1 MQTIQEMSP
10 MAATQVTEARAMQAI
25 THRSYGEPEVLVC
38 EEVKR
43 PVPGEGEVLIRVHAA
58 GASIGDHHIVTGKPY
73 LVRLSPFGGFPRPRN
88 TVPGAAMSGR
98 VEAVGAKVTA
108 FRVGDDVFG
117 QALHGAF
124 AEYLVMPAD
133 LLAKKP
139 KNLSYEEA
147 AAVPWGTTALQGL
160 RDAGVLR
167 AGERVLIN
175 GASGA
180 VGTWAVQIAK
190 ALGAEVTA
198 VCSTRNV
205 AMVREL
211 GADVVIDYTNEDFVK
226 GGARFDVLMDM
237 VGNRSLKDCKAVLVP
252 GGRYVPCAAGAG
264 DWVGPIVWILR
275 AFLAFAFTKLYFKM
289 FIQKLAARDLDVMR
303 ELIEAGK
310 IRPVV
315 ERTYP
320 LREVGE
326 ALRHVG
332 AGRARGLTVI
342 RIAE

>member
-1 MQTIQEMSP
+1 MQVIQETNP
-10 MAATQVTEARAMQAI
+10 VAAKAVTHALAMKAI
-25 THRSYGEPEVLVC
+25 THRAYGEPDVLVP
-38 EEVKR
+38 EEIAR
-43 PVPGEGEVLIRVHAA
+43 PTPGEDEVLIRVHAA

-73 LVRLSPFGGFPRPRN
+73 LVRLSPFGGFPKPRN
-88 TVPGAAMSGR
+88 LVPGAAMSGR
-98 VEAVGAKVTA
+98 VEAVGAKVTG

-124 AEYLVMPAD
+124 AEYLVMPAK
-133 LLAKKP
+133 LVAIKP

-160 RDAGVLR
+160 RDAGGLR
-167 AGERVLIN
+167 AGQRVLIN

-205 AMVREL
+205 EMVRAL
-211 GADVVIDYTNEDFVK
+211 GADVVVDYTKEDFVA

-237 VGNRSLKDCKAVLVP
+237 VGNRSLSDCKRVLLP
-252 GGRYVPCAAGAG
+252 EGKYVPCAAGRG
-264 DWVGPIVWILR
+264 DWVGPLVWILR
-275 AFLAFAFTKLYFKM
+275 AFLAFAFTKQHFKM
-289 FIQKLAARDLDVMR
+289 FMQTLVASDLVVMR

-315 ERTYP
+315 ERTYA
-320 LREVGE
+320 LAEVGE

-332 AGRARGLTVI
+332 EGRARGLTVI
-342 RIAE
+342 RVAA